1 MRRDFNTLGM
11 FNRALRR
18 SMARA
23 DRRTTVVKAMLQ
35 LFLWC
40 GLFGWAYSGPE
51 STLAVQQAARSGDV
65 SESSP
70 TADAKANATAQIE
83 AMARYARQETLVQ
96 RTRHIANLKTFS
108 QLLMHVCARVERCWR
123 GFLSIADHPGIED
136 GEIHMTLFA
145 PSDAAFLE
153 LQNLPGGD
161 LMSLLIDKRS
171 PDILVRYA
179 PLHKAAQSSAIRN
192 IIACACVCVRVCAC
206 ARARARV
213 CVCRLVCSS
222 TT

>member
-1 MRRDFNTLGM
+1 
-11 FNRALRR
+11 
-18 SMARA
+18 MARA

-51 STLAVQQAARSGDV
+51 STLDVQQAARSGGV
-65 SESSP
+65 SESSR
-70 TADAKANATAQIE
+70 TADAKTNATAQIE

-96 RTRHIANLKTFS
+96 RTGDIANLKTFS
-108 QLLMHVCARVERCWR
+108 QLLMHVCARVESCWR

-161 LMSLLIDKRS
+161 LMSLLTDKRS
-171 PDILVRYA
+171 PDILVRCT
-179 PLHKAAQSSAIRN
+179 PAQSSTKLHH
-192 IIACACVCVRVCAC
+192 CLCLCVRVRVRVCAD
-206 ARARARV
+206 
-213 CVCRLVCSS
+213 
-222 TT
+222 